1 MGIFSIIKALTS
13 GEVKEV
19 EIDFKLDTN
28 DKAGDSDDVYV
39 EDNKLIIP
47 REKLDVIIESIK
59 KETVRKV
66 INIETEIV
74 NYKATLN
81 IANIKEY

>member
-1 MGIFSIIKALTS
+1 MGFFSIIKALTS

-39 EDNKLIIP
+39 EDNKLVIS
-47 REKLDVIIESIK
+47 REKLGVMVKTISFFFRWIRKARISCG
-59 KETVRKV
+59 ETP
-66 INIETEIV
+66 EL
-74 NYKATLN
+74 A
-81 IANIKEY
+81 ASS